1 MISTL
6 HQTKLTSRA
15 NPTCDS
21 SRLAWHVTQ
30 SDRYSVLCWVDTNLP
45 MILCQSMDAICSL
58 FSANFRKFGKKRLS
72 VWARGFAKS
81 CMSNPSECMFYQWL
95 AESIHQVWMV
105 SDTGYL
111 ARTHWRYQDTSS
123 TVPSYALRLSIR
135 YIPMQT
141 FLLIFLKYN
150 FSIMSPHCAVDVWQR
165 LLFIKDL
172 NLISNQ
178 DFLVSKCFKSKCRGV
193 SCKHVPECSHPLP
206 KVGINLTV

>member
-45 MILCQSMDAICSL
+45 MIFCQSMDAICSL
-58 FSANFRKFGKKRLS
+58 FSANFSPEKLEKAVPLS

-111 ARTHWRYQDTSS
+111 ARTETGDIKIPRQLSPVVHLHSVSDTFQCKL
-123 TVPSYALRLSIR
+123 SY
-135 YIPMQT
+135 T
-141 FLLIFLKYN
+141 
-150 FSIMSPHCAVDVWQR
+150 D
-165 LLFIKDL
+165 
-172 NLISNQ
+172 ISQ
-178 DFLVSKCFKSKCRGV
+178 
-193 SCKHVPECSHPLP
+193 
-206 KVGINLTV
+206 I